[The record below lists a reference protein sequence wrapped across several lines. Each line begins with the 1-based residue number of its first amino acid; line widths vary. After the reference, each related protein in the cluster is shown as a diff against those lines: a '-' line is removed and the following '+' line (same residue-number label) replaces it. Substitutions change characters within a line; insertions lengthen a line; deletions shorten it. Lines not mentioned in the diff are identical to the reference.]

1 MTNEQGMWWL
11 HDLQIIIKTAQLGAQ
26 MRFSRW
32 VYCNHGYEPTSVGIM
47 TGTALPSGVK
57 TSGSVLIDVM
67 LQFVYVEIVVYVFI
81 WILY

>member
-1 MTNEQGMWWL
+1 
-11 HDLQIIIKTAQLGAQ
+11 
-26 MRFSRW
+26 
-32 VYCNHGYEPTSVGIM
+32 M

-67 LQFVYVEIVVYVFI
+67 LQFVYVEIVAYVFI